1 MGAVSLNGALRTIL
15 TGNGGVAA
23 LVATRVYALTAPQDD
38 LLPDV
43 TYQRIGGDHVH
54 AWGADPGLIRAEVQ
68 VDCWGRTL
76 AETSAV
82 RDAVLAA
89 LNRYGGT
96 ADGTV
101 IQEALVV
108 NEFDQHD
115 TEATPVGRTDTG
127 VYRRTLEFAL
137 WYEE

>member
-1 MGAVSLNGALRTIL
+1 MSLNGAVRSIL
-15 TGNGGVAA
+15 TNAAGVTA
-23 LVATRVYALTAPQDD
+23 LVGTRVYAITAPQDD
-38 LLPDV
+38 PLPDV
-43 TYQRIGGDHVH
+43 TYQRIGAEHTH
-54 AWGADPGLIRAEVQ
+54 LWAADAGLIRAEVQ

-76 AETSAV
+76 AEASSV

-101 IQEALVV
+101 IQEALVI